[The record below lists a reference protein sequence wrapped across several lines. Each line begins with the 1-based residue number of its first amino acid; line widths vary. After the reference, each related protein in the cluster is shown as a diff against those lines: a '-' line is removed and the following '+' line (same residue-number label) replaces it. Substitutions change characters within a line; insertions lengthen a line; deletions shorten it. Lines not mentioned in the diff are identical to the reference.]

1 MSKQFPKLKEFYET
15 IINDIYSLSIKI
27 RLKDTNKSIEEYFEN
42 NKNVSDFNKKIDI
55 SKNYSSGKDLQIKKC
70 NNIIP
75 LTTNLMKY
83 I

>member
-42 NKNVSDFNKKIDI
+42 NKNVSDFNKK
-55 SKNYSSGKDLQIKKC
+55 N
-70 NNIIP
+70 
-75 LTTNLMKY
+75 
-83 I
+83 

>member
-1 MSKQFPKLKEFYET
+1 MFLILT
-15 IINDIYSLSIKI
+15 
-27 RLKDTNKSIEEYFEN
+27 
-42 NKNVSDFNKKIDI
+42 KKIDI

-83 I
+83 IEDCFSNNNLEEIKLISDFCFAYLALVCFRYIFDTNFKKE